1 MDQSMDLHNYLSPET
16 SLRVSPTLI
25 MVNSLLA
32 VSSLE
37 LQQMVHNELEQNPA
51 LESVDASVCT
61 HCGAGTTGKYCT
73 VCHQSVYLSA
83 APNSETPS
91 AKADDDF
98 DLDYTRGNRDS
109 TRNVKSVADEEFDP
123 LTLVASRD
131 NLYDDLLTDLLASL
145 PEADHSIARYLMG
158 SLDEHGFLK
167 TSIEATAK
175 ALAVSPE
182 RVDYVLETL
191 QNTGP
196 VGVGA
201 RDLCE
206 CLLLQLREFEHE
218 GSDIFVPPHVEDVI
232 RDHLKELGEH
242 KYTAI
247 AHALSCTHEDVVDIH
262 DFIKAHLQP
271 RPLIDAPIARNWN
284 SPSTTNFVLPDVVI
298 REREGKLEAEVVE
311 KYRFSLRMNPLYQ
324 QLAGDNIKQ
333 RISAESGDTSVQN
346 SPAVNMTGVSMSQ
359 NDRDHIKHYVSQ
371 AKLFISSINQ
381 RHETLLRVTN
391 CLIELQEDFIR
402 YGVRAL
408 QALTRAQVAQ
418 YLGLHESTISRAT
431 ADKYIML
438 PDKRVIPFSDFFS
451 ASLSI
456 KDVMKEIVTKEAR
469 PMTDNEIVNRL
480 QEQGIRIA
488 RRTVAKYRTQLG
500 IMPSTLR

>member
-1 MDQSMDLHNYLSPET
+1 MDTNLDLSAYMSPEQ

-37 LQQMVHNELEQNPA
+37 LQQLVHTELEQNPA
-51 LESVDASVCT
+51 LESTEASVCMY
-61 HCGAGTTGKYCT
+61 CGAGTTGRFCT
-73 VCHQSVYLSA
+73 VCHQSVQLTEAPGSERA
-83 APNSETPS
+83 AS
-91 AKADDDF
+91 KADDDF
-98 DLDYTRGNRDS
+98 DFDDMRGLRDGLRTTRS
-109 TRNVKSVADEEFDP
+109 MADEEFDP

-131 NLYDDLLTDLLASL
+131 NIYDDLLTDLLASL
-145 PEADHSIARYLMG
+145 PEEDHEIARYLMG
-158 SLDEHGFLK
+158 SLDEQGFLK
-167 TSIEATAK
+167 SSVGAVAH
-175 ALAVSPE
+175 ALGVSEE
-182 RVDYVLETL
+182 RVENALEIL
-191 QNTGP
+191 QTTGP
-196 VGVGA
+196 VGLGA

-206 CLLLQLREFEHE
+206 CLLIQLRELQAEDAAGAISPYVE
-218 GSDIFVPPHVEDVI
+218 GVI
-232 RDHLKELGEH
+232 KDHLKELGEH

-247 AHALSCTHEDVVDIH
+247 AHALGCTHDDVVEVH

-271 RPLIDAPIARNWN
+271 RPLIDSPGARTWN
-284 SPSTTNFVLPDVVI
+284 SPSSTNFVLPDVVI
-298 REREGKLEAEVVE
+298 REREGNLEAEVVE

-324 QLAGDNIKQ
+324 QLASDGGKGSDSN
-333 RISAESGDTSVQN
+333 AG
-346 SPAVNMTGVSMSQ
+346 SPTLGGANVPTKMSQ
-359 NDRDHIKHYVSQ
+359 GDKDHIKHYVNQ

-391 CLIELQEDFIR
+391 CLIELQEEFIR
-402 YGVRAL
+402 QGVRFL
-408 QALTRAQVAQ
+408 QPLTRAQVAQ

-431 ADKYIML
+431 ADKYVML

-469 PMTDNEIVNRL
+469 PMTDNEIVMRL
-480 QEQGIRIA
+480 EEQGIRIA

>member
-1 MDQSMDLHNYLSPET
+1 MDTNMDMQVYMAPEQ

-37 LQQMVHNELEQNPA
+37 LQQMVHIELEQNPA
-51 LESVDASVCT
+51 LESVEASVCT
-61 HCGAGTTGKYCT
+61 NCGAGTTGRFCP
-73 VCHQSVYLSA
+73 VCSQPVYPGA
-83 APNSETPS
+83 ANAGPE
-91 AKADDDF
+91 ADGRRKADDDF
-98 DLDYTRGNRDS
+98 DFDDLRGFRDGMRATR
-109 TRNVKSVADEEFDP
+109 SVADEDFDP

-131 NLYDDLLTDLLASL
+131 NIYDDLLSDLLASL
-145 PEADHSIARYLMG
+145 PEEDHPVARYLVG

-167 TSIEATAK
+167 CSVEAA
-175 ALAVSPE
+175 ANAVGVSVE
-182 RVDYVLETL
+182 RVEVVLDIL
-191 QNTGP
+191 QNAGP

-206 CLLLQLREFEHE
+206 CLLIQLHELEAEGEVLEIPPYVEAVIKDHLRE
-218 GSDIFVPPHVEDVI
+218 V
-232 RDHLKELGEH
+232 GEH

-247 AHALSCTHEDVVDIH
+247 AHAIGCTHDDVVVVH

-271 RPLIDAPIARNWN
+271 RPPIDLAQARTW
-284 SPSTTNFVLPDVVI
+284 SAPSTTNFVLPDVIV
-298 REREGKLEAEVVE
+298 REREGRLEAEVVE
-311 KYRFSLRMNPLYQ
+311 KYRFSLRMNPIYQ
-324 QLAGDNIKQ
+324 QLAGDGK
-333 RISAESGDTSVQN
+333 SGDNGHSANGLASAGGT
-346 SPAVNMTGVSMSQ
+346 AAMSQ
-359 NDRDHIKHYVSQ
+359 GDREHIKHYVNQ

-402 YGVRAL
+402 HGVRFL
-408 QALTRAQVAQ
+408 QPLTRAQVAQ

-431 ADKYIML
+431 ADKYLML

-456 KDVMKEIVTKEAR
+456 KDVIKELVTKEAR
-469 PMTDNEIVNRL
+469 PMTDNEIVIRL
-480 QEQGIRIA
+480 QDQGIRIA
-488 RRTVAKYRTQLG
+488 RRTVAKYRAQLG

>member
-1 MDQSMDLHNYLSPET
+1 MDTNMDLQTYLAPEQ

-37 LQQMVHNELEQNPA
+37 LQQMVHNEIEQNPA
-51 LESVDASVCT
+51 LESVEASVCT
-61 HCGAGTTGKYCT
+61 HCGAGTTGRFCT
-73 VCHQSVYLSA
+73 VCSQPVYAGALA
-83 APNSETPS
+83 VGADRP
-91 AKADDDF
+91 ARADDDF
-98 DLDYTRGNRDS
+98 DFDDVRTFRDGVRATRSAMD
-109 TRNVKSVADEEFDP
+109 DDFDP

-131 NLYDDLLTDLLASL
+131 NLYDDLLADLLASM
-145 PEADHSIARYLMG
+145 PETDHPIARYLIG
-158 SLDEHGFLK
+158 SLDEQGFLK
-167 TSIEATAK
+167 CSVESAAR
-175 ALAVSPE
+175 ALDVSVE
-182 RVDYVLETL
+182 RVETALDIL
-191 QNTGP
+191 QSTGP

-206 CLLLQLREFEHE
+206 CLLLQLRELEAE
-218 GSDIFVPPHVEDVI
+218 GVPDGVPPHVESII
-232 RDHLKELGEH
+232 RNHLRELGEH

-247 AHALSCTHEDVVDIH
+247 AHALDCTHDDVVVVH

-271 RPLIDAPIARNWN
+271 RPLIDAPQARTWS

-311 KYRFSLRMNPLYQ
+311 KYRFSLRMNPIYQ
-324 QLAGDNIKQ
+324 QLASDNK
-333 RISAESGDTSVQN
+333 SADAA
-346 SPAVNMTGVSMSQ
+346 PASNGSNGAGAAPSMSQ
-359 NDRDHIKHYVSQ
+359 GDREHIRHYVNQ

-391 CLIELQEDFIR
+391 CLIELQEEFIR
-402 YGVRAL
+402 FGVRYL
-408 QALTRAQVAQ
+408 QPLTRAQVAQ

-431 ADKYIML
+431 ADKYLML

-456 KDVMKEIVTKEAR
+456 KDVIKELVTKEAR
-469 PMTDNEIVNRL
+469 PMTDNEIVVRL